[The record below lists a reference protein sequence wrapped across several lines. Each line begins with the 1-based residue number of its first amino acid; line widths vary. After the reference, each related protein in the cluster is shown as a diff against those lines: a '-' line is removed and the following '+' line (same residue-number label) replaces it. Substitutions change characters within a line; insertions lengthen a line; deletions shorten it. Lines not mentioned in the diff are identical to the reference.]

1 MSPRPAI
8 ALRSAARGERDAEA
22 APTLRARTV
31 PTRAAEARSALE
43 APERCIASE
52 AFVATNV
59 AEGWRS
65 RDARDELC
73 GLGDASASR
82 LSTGKTNTLGLS
94 RENETQMR
102 RVISN
107 GSETTCKQR

>member
-1 MSPRPAI
+1 VSPRPAI

-73 GLGDASASR
+73 GLGDASASQTVDWEHVLLDCR
-82 LSTGKTNTLGLS
+82 A
-94 RENETQMR
+94 RMR
-102 RVISN
+102 R
-107 GSETTCKQR
+107 K